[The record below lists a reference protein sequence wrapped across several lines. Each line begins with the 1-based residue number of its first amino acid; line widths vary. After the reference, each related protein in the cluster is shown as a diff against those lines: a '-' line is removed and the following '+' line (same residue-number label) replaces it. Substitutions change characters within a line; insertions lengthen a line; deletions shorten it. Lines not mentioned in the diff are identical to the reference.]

1 MEVRRL
7 YRLYTFPM
15 IQFLGDHSRAYF
27 KYRRQHY
34 QSSSGAN
41 ASPRL
46 SFKANSLKN
55 NLLIRFVVIIL
66 LVAARFA
73 PRRFFGRREF
83 KFSRLSEVPEIR
95 GGERH
100 HRRDLPSGI
109 SPFGIRGNDAIRA
122 SACTPRLCVRSMV
135 HPNCISKKSSLPTKS
150 SATLS
155 TSQVVV
161 AAFTNNEGEY
171 FNLIVR

>member
-95 GGERH
+95 GGNAITDVIY
-100 HRRDLPSGI
+100 RRGFLLLEFAPTT
-109 SPFGIRGNDAIRA
+109 PFGPLLALLGYACDPWYTQTVSPRNQVYPPNHQRRFLQARLWWRRSRITRA
-122 SACTPRLCVRSMV
+122 ST
-135 HPNCISKKSSLPTKS
+135 
-150 SATLS
+150 S
-155 TSQVVV
+155 T
-161 AAFTNNEGEY
+161 
-171 FNLIVR
+171 